1 MNDKQ
6 TTAIVGLKNEIK
18 MVRASARAAKSENA
32 RWRSLALTLRKLAG
46 LDDER
51 FNNLLRSE
59 SLPSE

>member
-1 MNDKQ
+1 
-6 TTAIVGLKNEIK
+6 

-59 SLPSE
+59 SLPIE